1 MSSGREDSLA
11 WQLGLAGAACTV
23 AQGAVHW
30 VETTMVRQQL
40 AVKQQN
46 MVATISNIVKT
57 EGAPA
62 LYRGFS
68 AAAMRE
74 LSYSSLR
81 FGLYEPIK
89 KVLGAKDPATTPF
102 YKKVLA
108 GLLAGAFASAVASPT
123 DLLKIRA
130 QAATGPRESLIEHAK
145 HIKNGPSKPWP
156 LNFYRG
162 VSATIVRASCLG
174 ATKMATYDQTK
185 TWLRVKLGWRDS
197 VPMERYKL
205 QGSAAVATGLA
216 ITIATSPATN
226 ARTFIMAHPPG
237 EYGHVGKALIA
248 IGQQRGVL
256 GLFRGFGAQWAR
268 FGPYALVQYFCW
280 EKLREAAGMRPL

>member
-1 MSSGREDSLA
+1 MPTGREDSLA

-23 AQGAVHW
+23 AQGTIHW

-40 AVKQQN
+40 ATNQQN
-46 MVATISNIVKT
+46 MLRTVQHIVRT

-62 LYRGFS
+62 LYRGF
-68 AAAMRE
+68 AAAGMRE

-89 KVLGAKDPATTPF
+89 KSLGAEDPATTPF

-130 QAATGPRESLIEHAK
+130 QAATGPSESVVAHARAIAK
-145 HIKNGPSKPWP
+145 GPAKPWP

-185 TWLRVKLGWRDS
+185 TYLRSTCGWRDA
-197 VPMERYKL
+197 VPLERYKL
-205 QGSAAVATGLA
+205 QGAAAVATGLA
-216 ITIATSPATN
+216 ITVATSHLHHGEPAGDVQPRGQRPRGHRPK
-226 ARTFIMAHPPG
+226 ARSHWIVPG
-237 EYGHVGKALIA
+237 LRGPVGALRA
-248 IGQQRGVL
+248 LCIGPVL
-256 GLFRGFGAQWAR
+256 LLGA
-268 FGPYALVQYFCW
+268 
-280 EKLREAAGMRPL
+280 AAGRGRHEAVVIYYW